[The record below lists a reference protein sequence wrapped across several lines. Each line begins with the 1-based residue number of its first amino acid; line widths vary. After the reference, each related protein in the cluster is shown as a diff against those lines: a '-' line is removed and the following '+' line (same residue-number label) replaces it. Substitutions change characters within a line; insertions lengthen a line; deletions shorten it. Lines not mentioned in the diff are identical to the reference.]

1 MSLPTSE
8 RSERRRWFE
17 PVAGPPTTRGP
28 QAAGEPAPRA
38 AASKLGP
45 DSAVRAAQPG
55 EADLSR
61 LLHFRTP
68 TAAAPTRPGE
78 TDELRP
84 LLAHFGFDPGQVPPA
99 LRQDLA
105 RALMASRGAFAT
117 GLSGEGALRVEQR
130 ESPEGS
136 SFQLSFDSP
145 EGRLELTA
153 SLSAA
158 DGRLRTALVFES
170 HAGRR
175 VDASSER
182 ALLVRPVEGGVL
194 LMAAE
199 PDRSSV
205 PEIEPESREGLGA
218 FVTGAVLG
226 DFAGEPTWSGAA
238 GQTLLGFVPIAG
250 QVADLRDLTAAA
262 LALGR
267 GEPGAPLFLAA
278 AVLGFVPGLDWMKT
292 ALKAPRRLLIEAHRN
307 LSPVAV
313 EGLRVAKT
321 RLGPV
326 AGQLAEDRLRD
337 LMAARQAIMHELQ
350 DLIEKG
356 SLPKN
361 TQEKLETAL
370 RALEDHAKDADLVG
384 ALRDRLGV
392 PVRRASDGKV
402 YDHAK
407 EVETAFNSLENLS
420 SNLRRLLGGR
430 GVTNEHLRDLSKL
443 TDDIEGLARRLTSYQ
458 EIK

>member
-8 RSERRRWFE
+8 RRRWSE
-17 PVAGPPTTRGP
+17 PALSPPSTRGP
-28 QAAGEPAPRA
+28 QPAGESSRPAP
-38 AASKLGP
+38 ASVRGL
-45 DSAVRAAQPG
+45 DSTVRAARTS

-61 LLHFRTP
+61 LLHFRAP
-68 TAAAPTRPGE
+68 TAAAPRSSGE
-78 TDELRP
+78 TEALRR
-84 LLAHFGFDPGQVPPA
+84 LFQHFGFEPDQVPPA
-99 LRQDLA
+99 LREELS
-105 RALMASRGAFAT
+105 RALLASHDAFAA
-117 GLSGEGALRVEQR
+117 GLSGHGALRLEQR

-136 SFQLSFDSP
+136 SFHLRFQAP
-145 EGRLELTA
+145 GGRLELTA
-153 SLSAA
+153 SLDHAE
-158 DGRLRTALVFES
+158 GRLRSSLVFEA
-170 HAGRR
+170 HDGTR
-175 VDASSER
+175 VETASER
-182 ALLVRPVEGGVL
+182 VLLVRPTEGGVL
-194 LMAAE
+194 LIARE
-199 PDRSSV
+199 PDLA
-205 PEIEPESREGLGA
+205 PAPGAESESQEGVGA
-218 FVTGAVLG
+218 FFTGAVLG
-226 DFAGEPTWSGAA
+226 DFADEPTWSGAA

-250 QVADLRDLTAAA
+250 QIADLRDLTAAA
-262 LALGR
+262 LAVGR

-307 LSPVAV
+307 LSVVAMD
-313 EGLRVAKT
+313 GLRVAKT

-361 TQEKLETAL
+361 TQEKFETAL

-407 EVETAFNSLENLS
+407 EVKTAFNSLENLT
-420 SNLRRLLGGR
+420 SNLRRLLGSR
-430 GVTNEHLRDLSKL
+430 GVTNEHLGALSKL